1 MSGTMTVT
9 SPWTLLIQ
17 ASRQPSANSAWE
29 IWLVG
34 KDSSSPATSFTR
46 HLPQEP
52 LPEQGASMAT
62 FALRAAS
69 SSVIF
74 GDAEKTTGFSP
85 FSNWKVT

>member
-1 MSGTMTVT
+1 MSGTITVT

-46 HLPQEP
+46 HLPQAP

-62 FALRAAS
+62 LAPRATFSRLSPGLA
-69 SSVIF
+69 
-74 GDAEKTTGFSP
+74 DTAFSP
-85 FSNWKVT
+85 PPSN